1 MIFVKIVTMRNPRYI
16 IPLFLAFGI
25 IYRAIFIYFN
35 PQPYIADQTQYHDI
49 AIGILRNGIF
59 ADSTR
64 PYGYAMIV
72 AIWYKLFGV
81 GNVPAWKLIQVVLD
95 ALIALFVYWT
105 AKDVFGKKFPAV
117 ISFILYSCSPFVAA
131 YAGVLLTEVSAV
143 FCMALFLFLW
153 HRFFQTRKILYL
165 ISGEF
170 FMGYLP
176 EIRPAYFFFMVGL
189 FIVTLF
195 LMRKMVIRW
204 YQWILVVLAFI
215 LPFSYALAGNYLL
228 FHRISPLAVD
238 GGFSRQLVASEAL
251 EGRAPHPILRAGI
264 FPEPI
269 GQMAWDLRFPYNAEY
284 RTNLAKAALKK
295 GIDSAMQDPW
305 HFVRVRLNKA
315 WYIWEKHFLFI
326 YSEKSGIVEV
336 AVYTANTLLLVLAAA
351 GIIVFCTKPVQP
363 HQRIFLLTCIALLL
377 YTSAVHTIS
386 IAEERY
392 SLPAYPI
399 LFIFAGYAIASLKD
413 RIKGSVNHG

>member
-1 MIFVKIVTMRNPRYI
+1 MNQTIRNPRFI
-16 IPLFLAFGI
+16 TPLFLTFGI
-25 IYRAIFIYFN
+25 IYRAILIYFN
-35 PQPYIADQTQYHDI
+35 PQPYIADQTRYHDI

-81 GNVPAWKLIQVVLD
+81 GNFLAWKLIQVVLD

-105 AKDVFGKKFPAV
+105 AKDVFGKKLPAV
-117 ISFILYSCSPFVAA
+117 IAFILYSCSPFVAA

-143 FCMALFLFLW
+143 FCMALFLLLW
-153 HRFFQTRKILYL
+153 QRFFQTKKILYL
-165 ISGEF
+165 ISGAF

-176 EIRPAYFFFMVGL
+176 EMRPAYFFFMVGL
-189 FIVTLF
+189 FVVALF
-195 LMRKMVIRW
+195 LLRKMGIKW
-204 YQWILVVLAFI
+204 HQWILVVVAFI
-215 LPFSYALAGNYLL
+215 LPFSYAIAGNYLF

-251 EGRAPHPILRAGI
+251 EGRVPHPILRAGI

-269 GQMAWDLRFPYNAEY
+269 GQMEWDLRFPYNAEY
-284 RTNLAKAALKK
+284 RTNLAKVALKK
-295 GIDSAMQDPW
+295 GIDIAMKDPW
-305 HFVRVRLNKA
+305 HFLRVRLNKA
-315 WYIWEKHFLFI
+315 WYVWEKHFLFV
-326 YSEKSGIVEV
+326 YSEEPRIVEV
-336 AVYTANTLLLVLAAA
+336 AVYTVNTLLLVFAVA
-351 GIIVFCTKPVQP
+351 GIIVFCTKPLQP

-377 YTSAVHTIS
+377 YTSAAHTIS

-392 SLPAYPI
+392 SLPVYPI

-413 RIKGSVNHG
+413 RIKRSINHE